1 MDYYNFAV
9 DLILV
14 VIFFATVVSGYRK
27 GLVKLLISAIAFV
40 VSLFIARW
48 AAPSIAQ
55 WIYDNILEQHL
66 AQAFAQ
72 GVNDAA
78 SATVQSV
85 AAALPDYV
93 VSLVESAGFTVESL
107 MSEINLSAQD
117 AVAVTDVFE
126 PIVVSGVQLAAFAVT
141 AFLIYTVL
149 KFISAP
155 LRTIFKLPLL
165 KQVNGLLGM
174 VFATV
179 KGAAIVVVIS
189 YALAAAASFAA
200 GSTLA
205 QFVDSSKVVAFV
217 CENVN
222 NFVL

>member
-14 VIFFATVVSGYRK
+14 VIFFATVISGYKK

-40 VSLFIARW
+40 VSLFIARS
-48 AAPSIAQ
+48 AAPSVAQ
-55 WIYDNILEQHL
+55 WVYDNILEQHL

-72 GVNDAA
+72 GINDAA
-78 SATVQSV
+78 AVTAESV

-107 MSEINLSAQD
+107 LSEINLSAQD
-117 AVAVTDVFE
+117 AGAVTGIFE
-126 PIVVSGVQLAAFAVT
+126 PLVVSGVQLAAFAVT
-141 AFLIYTVL
+141 AFLVYSVL

-189 YALAAAASFAA
+189 YALTAAASFAA
-200 GSTLA
+200 GSTFS

-222 NFVL
+222 NFVF

>member
-14 VIFFATVVSGYRK
+14 VIFFATVVSGYKK

-40 VSLFIARW
+40 VSLFIARS

-66 AQAFAQ
+66 AQTFAQ
-72 GVNDAA
+72 GINDAA
-78 SATVQSV
+78 SATAQSV

-107 MSEINLSAQD
+107 VSEINLSAQN
-117 AVAVTDVFE
+117 AGAVTGVFE
-126 PIVVSGVQLAAFAVT
+126 PLIVSGVQLAAFAVT
-141 AFLIYTVL
+141 AFLVYTVL

-179 KGAAIVVVIS
+179 KGAAIVVVIC
-189 YALAAAASFAA
+189 YALSAVASFAA
-200 GSTLA
+200 GSAFA